1 MLGEN
6 TKMKKRTNIRVKD
19 IIKAILL
26 LVLII
31 FLYLFAFSK
40 AVFEDEY
47 KVLFATQVIRF
58 FYLLP
63 ALIVFTI
70 GYIVYVVS
78 LFNSKLRKT
87 SKKIF
92 ILSFSVFGIMSIITL
107 VSSVMPDTRV
117 RAVDYANYFTSQQFV
132 GLNESDADL
141 IRFPHTVL
149 NNTKNRKYIAFFE
162 LFSMDEC
169 ANIYFGK
176 DAAETG
182 LITEEND
189 CVVYLRDS
197 YADNLPKGL
206 VMYLYDKYKVDKR
219 FSRSD
224 AIGKTNGIKNEEIR
238 FSDTINGYVS
248 VKYEGYNKDINDL
261 YGKEVYVLIHN
272 ENSILC
278 LDITVKGKDFKN
290 MDKDYIAQKCVEY
303 MQANENG

>member
-1 MLGEN
+1 
-6 TKMKKRTNIRVKD
+6 MKKRTNIRVKD

-31 FLYLFAFSK
+31 FLYLFAFNKS
-40 AVFEDEY
+40 VFEDEY
-47 KVLFATQVIRF
+47 KVLFAAQVIRF

-70 GYIVYVVS
+70 GYIVYVIS

-206 VMYLYDKYKVDKR
+206 VMYLYNKYKVDKR
-219 FSRSD
+219 FSHSD
-224 AIGKTNGIKNEEIR
+224 AIYKANIIKNDEIR
-238 FSDTINGYVS
+238 FSDTISGYVS
-248 VKYEGYNKDINDL
+248 VKYEWYNKDQRASNSKKI
-261 YGKEVYVLIHN
+261 YVLIHN
-272 ENSILC
+272 GNSILC

>member
-47 KVLFATQVIRF
+47 KVLFAAQVIRF

-107 VSSVMPDTRV
+107 VSSAMPGTRV
-117 RAVDYANYFTSQQFV
+117 RAVDYANYFTTQQFV

-141 IRFPHTVL
+141 INFPHTVG
-149 NNTKNRKYIAFFE
+149 NNTKNRKYIAFFD

-169 ANIYFGK
+169 ANIYFGEETS
-176 DAAETG
+176 ETG
-182 LITEEND
+182 IITDEND
-189 CVVYLRDS
+189 SVVYLRDS
-197 YADNLPKGL
+197 YADNLPNGL

-248 VKYEGYNKDINDL
+248 VKYEGYNKDMNDL

>member
-1 MLGEN
+1 M
-6 TKMKKRTNIRVKD
+6 TKRTNIRIKD

-47 KVLFATQVIRF
+47 KVLFAAQVIRF

-70 GYIVYVVS
+70 GYIVYVIS
-78 LFNSKLRKT
+78 LFNSKLRKI

-107 VSSVMPDTRV
+107 VSSAMPGTRV
-117 RAVDYANYFTSQQFV
+117 RAVDYANYFTTQQFV

-141 IRFPHTVL
+141 ISFPHTVG
-149 NNTKNRKYIAFFE
+149 NNTKNRKYIAFFD
-162 LFSMDEC
+162 LFSMEEC
-169 ANIYFGK
+169 ANIYFGEET
-176 DAAETG
+176 AETG
-182 LITEEND
+182 IITDEND
-189 CVVYLRDS
+189 NVVYLRDS
-197 YADNLPKGL
+197 YADNLPNGL

-219 FSRSD
+219 FSLSD
-224 AIGKTNGIKNEEIR
+224 ARYKANVIKNDEIQ
-238 FSDTINGYVS
+238 FSDTISGYVS
-248 VKYEGYNKDINDL
+248 VKYEWYNKERNDL
-261 YGKEVYVLIHN
+261 YAKEIYVLIHN
-272 ENSILC
+272 KNSILC
-278 LDITVKGKDFKN
+278 LDITVKGNNFEN

-303 MQANENG
+303 MQAQANEEVWIEV

>member
-1 MLGEN
+1 
-6 TKMKKRTNIRVKD
+6 
-19 IIKAILL
+19 
-26 LVLII
+26 
-31 FLYLFAFSK
+31 
-40 AVFEDEY
+40 
-47 KVLFATQVIRF
+47 
-58 FYLLP
+58 
-63 ALIVFTI
+63 
-70 GYIVYVVS
+70 
-78 LFNSKLRKT
+78 
-87 SKKIF
+87 
-92 ILSFSVFGIMSIITL
+92 MSIITL
-107 VSSVMPDTRV
+107 VSSAVPGTRAK
-117 RAVDYANYFTSQQFV
+117 AVDYANYFTTQQFV
-132 GLNESDADL
+132 GLNESGADL
-141 IRFPHTVL
+141 INFPHTVG
-149 NNTKNRKYIAFFE
+149 NNTKNRKYIAFFD
-162 LFSMDEC
+162 LFSMEEC

-182 LITEEND
+182 LITDEND

-206 VMYLYDKYKVDKR
+206 VMYLYNKYKVDER

-278 LDITVKGKDFKN
+278 LDITVKGNNFEN

-303 MQANENG
+303 MQANENGWMEIFRQ

>member
-1 MLGEN
+1 MSIK
-6 TKMKKRTNIRVKD
+6 TTIQIKD

-47 KVLFATQVIRF
+47 KVLFAAQVIRF

-70 GYIVYVVS
+70 GYIFYVVS
-78 LFNSKLRKT
+78 LFNSKLRKI

-107 VSSVMPDTRV
+107 VSSAVPGTRAK
-117 RAVDYANYFTSQQFV
+117 AVDYANYFTTQQFV

-149 NNTKNRKYIAFFE
+149 NNTKNRKYIAFFD

-182 LITEEND
+182 LITDEND

-197 YADNLPKGL
+197 YAGNLPKGL
-206 VMYLYDKYKVDKR
+206 VMYLYNKYKVDER

-261 YGKEVYVLIHN
+261 YGKEVYVLIRN

-303 MQANENG
+303 MQANENGWMENFRQ

>member
-31 FLYLFAFSK
+31 FLYLFAFNKS
-40 AVFEDEY
+40 VFEDEY
-47 KVLFATQVIRF
+47 KVLFAAQVIRF

-70 GYIVYVVS
+70 GYIVYVIS
-78 LFNSKLRKT
+78 LFNNKFRKV

-107 VSSVMPDTRV
+107 VSSAMPGTRV

-149 NNTKNRKYIAFFE
+149 NNTKNRKYIAFFD

-176 DAAETG
+176 DVAETG

-206 VMYLYDKYKVDKR
+206 VMYLYNKYKVDKR

-303 MQANENG
+303 MQSNENG